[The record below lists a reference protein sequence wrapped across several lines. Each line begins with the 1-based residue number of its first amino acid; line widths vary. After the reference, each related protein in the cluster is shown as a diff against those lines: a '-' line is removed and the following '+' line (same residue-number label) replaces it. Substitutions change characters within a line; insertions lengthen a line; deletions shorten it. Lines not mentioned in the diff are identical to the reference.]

1 MQVLVGEAAWSGER
15 VSELRNLARQIQL
28 HVAEDAAQDTPLV
41 AEVER
46 LGFRITNLTE
56 AISQLSSNLAL
67 QVDAEQQQQQEAAL
81 QKLQAGISGA
91 HTLLALPEPG
101 GDEAA
106 ERAVQLK
113 DQLVTLGGSGGPI
126 VETSPPQV
134 VEAWQIAV
142 RDTHSRYEQVV
153 AGLGGDDEQLAA
165 ALTTWKQYVDSVEA
179 SMNAPAPASREGL
192 HEASRLCQ
200 VHRSIL
206 TTQTNVLSTL
216 QEQAQQEDAPPRIKD
231 LQGRLRELILRH
243 KTVLT
248 TVSEREQILLQTI
261 ATWEAYRVKVAQLQT
276 WILALEQEKQGLQ
289 LRQVARRRLDK
300 VISRLQ
306 SLLEQLSRGEEQVED
321 VAKLCQQLVSSCD
334 PSIHSILKAELASL
348 QQRVTN
354 MHAGVETWLSYL
366 NRSSD
371 LWRRYEEVYTKLHTI
386 LSELQSGLS
395 ADVPSDF
402 SSVQEAIKKY
412 HETTASLEALSGDL
426 SLLRTTREEMVDSL
440 TPADLRLV
448 TQRMWRVTQLQA
460 ELLHQYRLRISTLED
475 RLELWQLYDT
485 RYQQFLAW
493 AKAMEAKI
501 DGSSEQYID
510 SLIRKLEHD
519 YQEDI
524 STKSIEKRW
533 LISEGE
539 ELISC
544 SNEDQAVDLKEKV
557 ETIETTWKHIH
568 DKCNS
573 RKQKLQDIVTTINKA
588 EVTLAELKEWLFLIE
603 KKLSSPV
610 VFQNSSKKEIDRLLE
625 AEEEVRKEIEKQ
637 SGTISSVLNL
647 CDMVIRDCTE
657 FDANGDTDSL
667 QEAHHNLERR
677 WGEICTRSAERK
689 VFIQKTWKMWQE
701 LVEVNTSFVNWLTV
715 MESRVSSLSTSSTL
729 IPYSN
734 IEERVARVHELQP
747 LIHDQT
753 LQYENLNQ
761 NYRVL
766 ARPYGR
772 ENRLDQANEIRT
784 MVKTSNTRFHTLSYH
799 VTIILRRLRYSRRLY
814 EEFESTREQLMAW
827 LNDFDLKI
835 SEYEHR
841 SHADLEHKKRA
852 LLGLAAEY
860 ERHSGDLKNLDDMI
874 VYLFQRSCYSD
885 CTAIEESLTDYW
897 ITRKLIHTRL
907 LTLQEAIEIEIT
919 QITMITTTTTTQIVE
934 TTRETLRL
942 SEERSLQDQE
952 DDDYRVPLVS
962 DAELDNLEPSLSP
975 ADVSLIGAVGGRS
988 LAVEM
993 RVALDESKRLLAQ
1006 LEEALQCPTPQGAE
1020 VDKMYYSFVS
1030 FLLQVHLYSE
1040 NTNLILEIVK

>member
-1 MQVLVGEAAWSGER
+1 MFFSTPPLSVQVLVGEAAWSGER
-15 VSELRNLARQIQL
+15 VTELRQLARQIQL
-28 HVAEDAAQDTPLV
+28 HVAEDAARDTPLV

-56 AISQLSSNLAL
+56 AITQLSNNLSL
-67 QVDAEQQQQQEAAL
+67 QADQEQQQKQEQAL
-81 QKLQAGISGA
+81 KQLEEGINGA
-91 HTLLALPEPG
+91 HTLLALPEPPV
-101 GDEAA
+101 DEAA
-106 ERAVQLK
+106 VRATQLK
-113 DQLVTLGGSGGPI
+113 DQLVALGTSGGPML
-126 VETSPPQV
+126 EAGPAQV
-134 VEAWQIAV
+134 VKAWQTAV
-142 RDTHSRYEQVV
+142 RDTHTRYEQVV

-165 ALTTWKQYVDSVEA
+165 ALTTWRQYVESVEA
-179 SMNAPAPASREGL
+179 EMSAPAPASREGL

-206 TTQTNVLSTL
+206 TTQTNVLTTL

-248 TVSEREQILLQTI
+248 TVTEREQVLLRTI
-261 ATWEAYRVKVAQLQT
+261 TTWETYRVKVAQLQT

-306 SLLEQLSRGEEQVED
+306 SLLEQLTRGEEQVED
-321 VAKLCQQLVSSCD
+321 VAKLCQQLVASCD

-354 MHAGVETWLSYL
+354 MRAGVETWLGYL
-366 NRSSD
+366 SRSSD
-371 LWRRYEEVYTKLHTI
+371 LWRRYEENYAKLHTI
-386 LSELQSGLS
+386 LSEMQAGLS
-395 ADVPSDF
+395 ADLPSDF
-402 SSVQEAIKKY
+402 SSVQETIKKY
-412 HETTASLEALSGDL
+412 NETTASLEALSGDL

-440 TPADLRLV
+440 TPSDLRLV

-475 RLELWQLYDT
+475 KLELWQLYDT

-493 AKAMEAKI
+493 AKDMEAKI
-501 DGSSEQYID
+501 DGGSEQYID
-510 SLIRKLEHD
+510 TLIRKLEHD

-524 STKSIEKRW
+524 NTKSIEKLW

-539 ELISC
+539 ELLSC
-544 SNEDQAVDLKEKV
+544 STEDQASDLKNKMQN
-557 ETIETTWKHIH
+557 IEATWKHIH
-568 DKCNS
+568 DKCTN

-677 WGEICTRSAERK
+677 WGDICTRSAERK

-701 LVEVNTSFVNWLTV
+701 LIAVNTAFETWLTS
-715 MESRVSSLSTSSTL
+715 MESRMSNITASSTMVTYASL
-729 IPYSN
+729 
-734 IEERVARVHELQP
+734 EERIAQVHELQP

-753 LQYENLNQ
+753 LQYEQLNQ
-761 NYRVL
+761 KYRVL

-772 ENRLDQANEIRT
+772 ENRLDQQNEIRT
-784 MVKTSNTRFHTLSYH
+784 KVKTSNARFHTLNYH
-799 VTIILRRLRYSRRLY
+799 ITVILRRLRYSGRIY
-814 EEFESTREQLMAW
+814 EEFISTRESLLGW
-827 LNDFDLKI
+827 LNDFDLKV
-835 SEYEHR
+835 SEYDNQMH
-841 SHADLEHKKRA
+841 SDLEQKKKS
-852 LLGLAAEY
+852 LLELVAEY
-860 ERHSGDLKNLDDMI
+860 ERHEEDLRNFDAMI
-874 VYLFQRSCYSD
+874 SYLYQRSCYTD
-885 CTAIEESLTDYW
+885 CLMIEESLEEYW
-897 ITRKLIHTRL
+897 IIRKHLHRRL
-907 LTLQEAIEIEIT
+907 LSLQDAIDVEITT
-919 QITMITTTTTTQIVE
+919 QITNATAT
-934 TTRETLRL
+934 RL
-942 SEERSLQDQE
+942 SEERSVGDQQE
-952 DDDYRVPLVS
+952 LEGEDDYRVPLAADV
-962 DAELDNLEPSLSP
+962 NLETTFTTT
-975 ADVSLIGAVGGRS
+975 DVSLIGAVGGRS
-988 LAVEM
+988 LAMEM
-993 RVALDESKRLLAQ
+993 KAALEESKRLLRQ
-1006 LEEALQCPTPQGAE
+1006 LEEALKCPTPQGAE
-1020 VDKMYYSFVS
+1020 VDKTYYSFVRTTS
-1030 FLLQVHLYSE
+1030 CYVYLTNRRNIEHLF
-1040 NTNLILEIVK
+1040 